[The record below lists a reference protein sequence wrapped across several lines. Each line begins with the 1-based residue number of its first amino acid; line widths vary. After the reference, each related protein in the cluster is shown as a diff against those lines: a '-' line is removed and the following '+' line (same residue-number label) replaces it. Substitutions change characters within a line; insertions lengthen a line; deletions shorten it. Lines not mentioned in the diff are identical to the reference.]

1 MNKLTNLIASITA
14 AVIASVVV
22 THATDDMSPSEF
34 FARDKA
40 NNFKAVNFYGDL
52 NSSKS
57 LVNKTDVMNKVAT
70 RATAEG
76 VPVNFAL
83 RITKV
88 ESGFQCHVVGPKT
101 KHGRAQGVMQIL
113 PSTAERM
120 GHRGGDL
127 ANCDDGLKYGM
138 AYLSLCYQLA
148 GKDERNASS
157 CYVGGEKMVDGP
169 KGKYAKKY
177 VNLVKYAAVPNFVYA
192 MN

>member
-1 MNKLTNLIASITA
+1 MTKTTTLIASITA
-14 AVIASVVV
+14 ATIASAVV
-22 THATDDMSPSEF
+22 TRATEDMSPAEF

-40 NNFKAVNFYGDL
+40 KNFKTENFYGDL
-52 NSSKS
+52 SYMKTPKSKIE
-57 LVNKTDVMNKVAT
+57 VMNKVAT

-76 VPVNFAL
+76 IPVNFAL

-113 PSTAERM
+113 PSTAARL
-120 GHRGGDL
+120 GHQGGDL
-127 ANCDDGLKYGM
+127 ANCEDGLAYGM

-148 GKDERNASS
+148 GKDEAKASA
-157 CYVGGEKMVDGP
+157 CYVGGEKMATGP

-177 VNLVKYAAVPNFVYA
+177 VNSVRYASVPQFVYA

>member
-14 AVIASVVV
+14 SVIASVVV

-40 NNFKAVNFYGDL
+40 NNFKTANFYGDL

-113 PSTAERM
+113 PTTAERM

-148 GKDERNASS
+148 GKDERKASS
-157 CYVGGEKMVDGP
+157 CYVGGE
-169 KGKYAKKY
+169 
-177 VNLVKYAAVPNFVYA
+177 
-192 MN
+192 

>member
-1 MNKLTNLIASITA
+1 MNRLTTLIASITA
-14 AVIASVVV
+14 ATIASAVI
-22 THATDDMSPSEF
+22 TRATEDMSPAEF

-40 NNFKAVNFYGDL
+40 KNFKTENFYGDM
-52 NSSKS
+52 SYMKTPKSK
-57 LVNKTDVMNKVAT
+57 VEVMNKVAT

-76 VPVNFAL
+76 IPVNFAL
-83 RITKV
+83 RLTKI

-113 PSTAERM
+113 PSTAEKM
-120 GHRGGDL
+120 GHQGGDL

-148 GKDERNASS
+148 GKDETRASA
-157 CYVGGEKMVDGP
+157 CYVGGEKMVTGP

-177 VNLVKYAAVPNFVYA
+177 VNSVKYASVPQFVYA

>member
-1 MNKLTNLIASITA
+1 MTKVITI
-14 AVIASVVV
+14 IASVCAAFVASAV
-22 THATDDMSPSEF
+22 MTKATEEMSAAEF

-40 NNFKAVNFYGDL
+40 KDFKSASIYGTL
-52 NSSKS
+52 NYSNTSMAKS
-57 LVNKTDVMNKVAT
+57 DVIHKVAS

-113 PSTAERM
+113 PSTAAKM
-120 GHRGGDL
+120 GHQGGDL
-127 ANCDDGLKYGM
+127 ANCEDGLNYGM

-148 GKDERNASS
+148 GKDEAKASA
-157 CYVGGEKMVDGP
+157 CYVGGENMATGP

-177 VNLVKYAAVPNFVYA
+177 VKMVKYASVPTFVYA